1 MSIVRDVVY
10 GSVIG
15 FRPLALDL
23 RLPDV
28 AGAAPVILF
37 VHGGGWRQGSKA
49 VLCPTISEAESF
61 DRIVATGFAIVS
73 VDYRLSGE
81 AHFPAQVD
89 DVRMALAWV
98 REHADEHHLDASKII
113 LWGESAGATI
123 ATLVALE
130 PNAGVAGVIDW
141 YGPSNL
147 LSMAA
152 AQSPEENAGSR
163 ETEWLGV
170 RAPDD
175 VALATAASP
184 VFQVHDEAP
193 PFLIAHGLA
202 DQFVPFTQSEELATA
217 LRDHD
222 VTVDL
227 TMVEGANHLWR
238 DAPDTTSLMTRALAF
253 AAAVTQQQE
262 N

>member
-1 MSIVRDVVY
+1 MSIVRDVAY

-15 FRPLALDL
+15 FRPLLLDL

-28 AGAAPVILF
+28 AGDAPVILF

-61 DRIVATGFAIVS
+61 DRIVAAGFAVVA

-98 REHADEHHLDASKII
+98 REHATEHHLDASKII

-123 ATLVALE
+123 AALVALE
-130 PNAGVAGVIDW
+130 PNADVAGVIDW

-147 LSMAA
+147 LSIAEE
-152 AQSPEENAGSR
+152 QSAEENATSR

-175 VALATAASP
+175 VALARAASP
-184 VFQVHDEAP
+184 VFQVHSDAP

-202 DQFVPFTQSEELATA
+202 DQFVPFTQSKELAAA
-217 LRDHD
+217 LRDRGR
-222 VTVDL
+222 TVEL
-227 TMVEGANHLWR
+227 NLIEGANHMWR
-238 DAPDTTSLMTRALAF
+238 DAPDTAALMTRALAF
-253 AAAVTQQQE
+253 AAAVTQQWE